1 MNIAVVD
8 GQGGGIGRSLV
19 EALRSAFG
27 DRVHITVLGTNALA
41 TSAMLKSGADDGATG
56 ENAVIVCSARADVIV
71 GSLGIIAADSMMGEL
86 TPRMAQAIASCSAR
100 KVLLPLNR
108 CGLFVA
114 GASQRPIP
122 EYISDAVETIRSFM
136 G

>member
-1 MNIAVVD
+1 LEIAVVD
-8 GQGGGIGRSLV
+8 GQGGGIGKALV
-19 EALRSAFG
+19 EALRAEFG
-27 DRVHITVLGTNALA
+27 GKVRITALGTNAIA
-41 TSAMLKSGADDGATG
+41 TAAMLRAGADTGATG
-56 ENAVIVCSARADVIV
+56 ENAVAVCSAHSDVIV

-86 TPRMAQAIASCSAR
+86 TPRMAQAIASCGAR

-114 GASQRPIP
+114 GVSPRPV
-122 EYISDAVETIRSFM
+122 EQSISDAVETIRSFM